1 MVSTEPNSKT
11 ATVDWVNLRIQEVE
25 KTTVSDSRT
34 AIVEELK
41 PVKDELNRIDQR
53 YVLRSSV
60 VWVPRV
66 FWGAIAV
73 AASCISSLFV
83 WIGKLHGF
91 W

>member
-1 MVSTEPNSKT
+1 MVSTAPNSNP

-25 KTTVSDSRT
+25 KTVVLDNQVSIAKELT
-34 AIVEELK
+34 PIKEELSQA
-41 PVKDELNRIDQR
+41 DQR
-53 YVLRSSV
+53 YVLKSNV
-60 VWVPRV
+60 AWVPRV
-66 FWGAIAV
+66 LWGAVVV